1 MTAQPDLFN
10 NDRNSHQIAPNLP
23 DGFFYRSEII
33 SRADE
38 EKLVARMTELPFK
51 EFEFHGF
58 LGKRRV
64 ISFGWRY
71 DYSGGTLRKAD
82 EIPQWLLT
90 LRQSAA
96 MFADLEP
103 EAFEQALVT
112 EYAPRAGIGWHRD
125 KAVFG
130 KVVGI
135 SLLSECVFRLRR
147 ALAKGKWERVE
158 IMPEPRSAY
167 LLSGPVRTEWEH
179 SVPPLDALRYAI
191 TFRTLREVGGRNS
204 AA

>member
-10 NDRNSHQIAPNLP
+10 NHLSSQQIAPNLL

-38 EKLVARMTELPFK
+38 ENLVARMSELPFK

-64 ISFGWRY
+64 VSFGWRY

-82 EIPQWLLT
+82 EIPEWLLT

-96 MFADLEP
+96 MFAEVEP
-103 EAFEQALVT
+103 EAFEQALVS
-112 EYAPRAGIGWHRD
+112 EYAPGAGIGWHRD
-125 KAVFG
+125 KAVFER
-130 KVVGI
+130 VVGI
-135 SLLSECVFRLRR
+135 SLLNACILRLRR
-147 ALAKGKWERVE
+147 SLTKGKWERVNM
-158 IMPEPRSAY
+158 IPEPRSAY
-167 LLSGPVRTEWEH
+167 LLSGPVRKEWEH
-179 SVPPLDALRYAI
+179 SVPPVDALRYAI
-191 TFRTLREVGGRNS
+191 TFRTLRDVAR
-204 AA
+204 